1 MHRHVSKPHCGGCA
15 PHALIGFPGTEK
27 NRSIIKTG
35 DLQLLL
41 CQLAKWESKQ
51 RDRWYTSAMLL
62 LFILKKK
69 LMYLY
74 VSFRKTETGLITNQN
89 ENFLLY
95 CFISNV
101 TSAERRLLPFVFKG
115 WAKGYILGEPFYM
128 SQTRQNADIICCQ
141 KHMTYLIWTCVAC
154 FVLFF
159 MVHDSQ
165 AAFTCVFSPVCNCS
179 VWTGCELCNFP
190 PGQFWHISQF
200 SPAVKSWIFVE

>member
-101 TSAERRLLPFVFKG
+101 TSAERLSCFLLFLRGGLKDI
-115 WAKGYILGEPFYM
+115 YLGSP
-128 SQTRQNADIICCQ
+128 SICHKLDRMQ
-141 KHMTYLIWTCVAC
+141 I
-154 FVLFF
+154 
-159 MVHDSQ
+159 
-165 AAFTCVFSPVCNCS
+165 
-179 VWTGCELCNFP
+179 
-190 PGQFWHISQF
+190 
-200 SPAVKSWIFVE
+200 